1 MNLFA
6 KLRVSHRLYLVY
18 GIIVL
23 FSLAIYLMLSVFLT
37 GLERTNV
44 LVFDKEVKAR
54 ILTQS
59 ITADLNMVSRLSR
72 NLMLGSDF
80 EKNLARIRENE
91 QTIRASFDE
100 LPAALAGSEEI
111 ALADASRRSTLAFVA
126 KVLEL
131 AEEMRPMAAEQRHQ
145 IFERYEREATPP
157 AQESR
162 KHFDALSRL
171 AQEQYQRAEA
181 DARRQFGRLRTT
193 LNVAMPAFILV
204 VTVVLL
210 AILRSI
216 TQPLHALG
224 NALSDV
230 AAGEGD
236 LTRRLELRD
245 THELGRIAEGF
256 NGFAESIRSMIGRVH
271 QHSSEAVT
279 AAFHLEQDAEAALER
294 VEESAAQTASL
305 ASATYE
311 MATTTRSVAESCAHA
326 AERSRRASQTAHQG
340 AEVVQRTIG
349 LLHQVTDRVEGTA
362 RKVEDLGRRSNQIG
376 AIVGTIREIADQTN
390 LLALNAAIEAAR
402 AGEQGRGFAVVAD
415 EVRALAGRTN
425 TATRE
430 IGAMIQAIQQETAG
444 VVATMQEGVG
454 EAQRG
459 SAEAARSGEALESI
473 LAGAAEVAQ
482 EIDQIAT
489 AIEELTATN
498 NEISNGVTRIDSITQ
513 ASLDLTRRTEQTSA
527 HIIQVFD
534 GMQESLSRFR
544 ADTDISAVLSKA
556 KIAHLVF
563 VRNVRQHIAGE
574 KTLAA
579 EAVPD
584 DRSCA
589 FGLWYQSS
597 GLERFGSSPVFR
609 EIEGHHRQVH
619 EMAKRAVEAANVRRT
634 EQAKSHYQD
643 MLAASDQLQSLLDQV
658 AA

>member
-6 KLRVSHRLYLVY
+6 QLRVSHRLYLIY
-18 GIIVL
+18 GLVIV
-23 FSLAIYLMLSVFLT
+23 FSLAIYILLSIFLT

-72 NLMLGSDF
+72 NLMLGSDY
-80 EKNLARIRENE
+80 EKNLARIRESE
-91 QTIRASFDE
+91 QSIRASFDQ
-100 LPAALAGSEEI
+100 LPMALNLPKEI
-111 ALADASRRSTLAFVA
+111 ALADSSRRSTLAFVT

-131 AEEMRPMAAEQRHQ
+131 AEEMRPMPPEQRHQ

-162 KHFDALSRL
+162 KYFDELSRL
-171 AQEQYQRAEA
+171 AQEQYLRAEA
-181 DARRQFGRLRTT
+181 EAKRQFGLLRTT
-193 LNVAMPAFILV
+193 LNLAMPSFILV
-204 VTVVLL
+204 VTVVML

-216 TQPLHALG
+216 TLPLQALG
-224 NALSDV
+224 RALSEV
-230 AAGEGD
+230 AEGEGD
-236 LTRRLELRD
+236 LTRRLALSDR
-245 THELGRIAEGF
+245 HELGQIARGF
-256 NGFAESIRSMIGRVH
+256 NGFAEGIQSMIGRVH
-271 QHSSEAVT
+271 GHSSQAVS
-279 AAFHLEQDAEAALER
+279 AAFQLERDAEAALER

-305 ASATYE
+305 ASATHE
-311 MATTTRSVAESCAHA
+311 MATTTQSVAESCAHA

-340 AEVVQRTIG
+340 AEVVQRTNG
-349 LLHQVTDRVEGTA
+349 LLHQVADRVEGTA
-362 RKVEDLGRRSNQIG
+362 RKVQDLGTRSNQIG

-425 TATRE
+425 AATQE
-430 IGAMIQAIQQETAG
+430 IGGMIQAIQQETAG
-444 VVATMQEGVG
+444 VVATMQEGVS

-473 LAGAAEVAQ
+473 LAGAVEVAQ

-498 NEISNGVTRIDSITQ
+498 SEISNGITQIDSITR
-513 ASLDLTRRTEQTSA
+513 ASLDLTRRTEQTAA

-534 GMQESLSRFR
+534 GMQASLGQFR
-544 ADTDISAVLSKA
+544 AADDVPAVLNKA

-563 VRNVRQHIAGE
+563 VRQVRQHLSGG
-574 KTLAA
+574 KTLTLDAILD
-579 EAVPD
+579 E
-584 DRSCA
+584 RSCD
-589 FGLWYQSS
+589 FGRWYQHG
-597 GLERFGSSPVFR
+597 GLERFGSSPLFR
-609 EIEGHHRQVH
+609 EIEGQHRKVH
-619 EMAKRAVEAANVRRT
+619 EMARRAVEAANARRT
-634 EQAKSHYQD
+634 DQAESSYRD
-643 MLAASDQLQSLLDQV
+643 MLAASDRLQVLLGQV
-658 AA
+658 TV